1 MPLLPFERY
10 ELHSALPAAEAAS
23 RLAAAV
29 EPERRFRSGK
39 AARAFEGEVG
49 GAGFRIR
56 RIIGYRN
63 SFLPTIHGRIVPDA
77 GGSRVRCTL
86 TLHPLTA
93 VITALWL
100 AGVVLIGGGI
110 ALGPLP
116 PGQSGWSR
124 VAPLGMLLFG
134 WGLVSG
140 AFTLEARRARRLLS
154 ELLDAREAGRPT

>member
-10 ELHSALPAAEAAS
+10 EIRSALPAAEAAS

-29 EPERRFRSGK
+29 EPERRFRREK

-49 GAGFRIR
+49 GAEFRIR
-56 RIIGYRN
+56 RIIGSRN

-93 VITALWL
+93 VLTALWL
-100 AGVVLIGGGI
+100 AGVLIAGGS

-124 VAPLGMLLFG
+124 VVPLGMLLFG

-140 AFTLEARRARRLLS
+140 AFTVEARRARRLLS
-154 ELLDAREAGRPT
+154 ELLGAGEAGRPT